1 MTHDELLNEVAHL
14 RGTCSAMLKEIVLL
28 LRPKAGEPLP
38 LAAQPILDAYAEE
51 VISGGRARELLRLWA
66 HGATREEI
74 VSMLPNDEVHHE
86 G

>member
-1 MTHDELLNEVAHL
+1 MTHEELLDEVARFRKAYTL
-14 RGTCSAMLKEIVLL
+14 LMQEMLIMTRK
-28 LRPKAGEPLP
+28 KAGEPYL

-51 VISGGRARELLRLWA
+51 AISGGRARELLRCWA

-74 VSMLPNDEVHHE
+74 VAMLPEESVDE